1 MNAWNE
7 YSEFTDKCADV
18 LNVQVMLLATSN
30 ACLLSKELED
40 FIQLVGLPWVVAS
53 LWDLDKYPV
62 ERLHKRVLG
71 LSYQS
76 WAGLLRIGHCGHHSF
91 TDLPGWLNDM

>member
-40 FIQLVGLPWVVAS
+40 FI
-53 LWDLDKYPV
+53 KF
-62 ERLHKRVLG
+62 
-71 LSYQS
+71 S
-76 WAGLLRIGHCGHHSF
+76 WFTMSGCFTLRF
-91 TDLPGWLNDM
+91 R